1 MEADTTYEKS
11 KQRVDLTS
19 EELERVLV
27 AKEGESMKEA
37 QMSPRGGNPKRTGIS
52 RAVVKSGLLLKG
64 KNPVSVQRQE
74 EDVRAR
80 MSSASTAFEK
90 ARNDFKVLR
99 QDYFTNQLPRIVRV
113 RSSVSDS
120 SEYTLTRTIAL

>member
-1 MEADTTYEKS
+1 MEADATYEKS

-27 AKEGESMKEA
+27 AKEGESMKDA
-37 QMSPRGGNPKRTGIS
+37 QMSPRGGNAKRTPLS
-52 RAVVKSGLLLKG
+52 RAGLLLKG
-64 KNPVSVQRQE
+64 KNPGSAQRQV
-74 EDVRAR
+74 EDVRIR

-90 ARNDFKVLR
+90 ARNDFKTLR

-113 RSSVSDS
+113 RP
-120 SEYTLTRTIAL
+120 

>member
-27 AKEGESMKEA
+27 AKEGESMKDA
-37 QMSPRGGNPKRTGIS
+37 QMSPRGGNQKRTGLT
-52 RAVVKSGLLLKG
+52 RAVAKSGLLLKG
-64 KNPVSVQRQE
+64 KNPGSVQRQE

-113 RSSVSDS
+113 RSLVSDPR
-120 SEYTLTRTIAL
+120 EYTLTRTIAL